1 MRNVSRQYY
10 FNNRLPPVDVMI
22 AENRLENPMFSLSVP
37 RFGDPDSPEA
47 GKLTLG
53 GIEEEY
59 SSLDITY
66 SKTIDT
72 PKSV

>member
-10 FNNRLPPVDVMI
+10 FNNRLPPIDEMI
-22 AENRLENPMFSLSVP
+22 SEGQLDKPLFSLSVP
-37 RFGDPDSPEA
+37 RFGDPDSPKK

-59 SSLDITY
+59 SILNITY
-66 SKTIDT
+66 SETIDT
-72 PKSV
+72 PK